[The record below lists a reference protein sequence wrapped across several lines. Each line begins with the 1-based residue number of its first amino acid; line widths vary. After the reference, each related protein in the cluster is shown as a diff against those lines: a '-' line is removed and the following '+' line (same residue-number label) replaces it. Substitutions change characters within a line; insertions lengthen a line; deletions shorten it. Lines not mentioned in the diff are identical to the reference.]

1 MTLFEMEPPRPRI
14 SFIHQTGEIEISFS
28 QKMKVLPD
36 LKMATEGKIEM
47 NGTIY
52 PVLELS
58 LILSDFSEQ
67 NNLNFEWEL
76 TMMSEE

>member
-1 MTLFEMEPPRPRI
+1 
-14 SFIHQTGEIEISFS
+14 
-28 QKMKVLPD
+28 MKVLPD
-36 LKMATEGKIEM
+36 LNMATEGKIEV

-67 NNLNFEWEL
+67 KNLNFEWEL
-76 TMMSEE
+76 SKMS